1 MNVMG
6 LHRYLMYISKP
17 LGSFGPLA
25 SKQLPHCLPSCPS
38 CLCGFRLAAHKI
50 KGATRGQ
57 VPVVAPLILRTL
69 VCLSAFQFPFDRVA
83 DQFIAVLEVELGLD
97 VFAVCFDG
105 LGAQVQSLGY
115 LTRAQALTDQLEHLQ
130 LTIG

>member
-1 MNVMG
+1 M
-6 LHRYLMYISKP
+6 
-17 LGSFGPLA
+17 
-25 SKQLPHCLPSCPS
+25 
-38 CLCGFRLAAHKI
+38 
-50 KGATRGQ
+50 
-57 VPVVAPLILRTL
+57 PVVAPLILRTL